1 MYLIEGPEA
10 GLGVIRAAILAEAGG
25 LKVGVLALDETI
37 KHLPR
42 VHPNLVI
49 CDGGHD
55 LASLAENLY
64 TELRE
69 FDRQQVDVILGEGVA
84 THDLG
89 LAIMN
94 RMRKSAG
101 HNILVYENGLYRLQS
116 GQAPEFL
123 QAMLE

>member
-1 MYLIEGPEA
+1 M
-10 GLGVIRAAILAEAGG
+10 
-25 LKVGVLALDETI
+25 GVLALDETI

-69 FDRQQVDVILGEGVA
+69 FDRQQVDVILGEGVV